1 MDKQR
6 ILFIKFELLWWAVT
20 FLIIGFVLY
29 PIYKLQPVQFPFWK
43 TNIIFVIVFVTVTRY
58 IFFLKHTFLGYIQW
72 LKVLVILICIP
83 LLFYL
88 VEKLHFFKDYMD
100 KIGLEDK
107 FEHLSLQGQT
117 DIINYIDSEMIF
129 FGVGSLISSVILPF
143 RMLIS
148 FWRTHNR
155 GTI

>member
-6 ILFIKFELLWWAVT
+6 ILFIKFELLWWAITCLV
-20 FLIIGFVLY
+20 IGFVLY

-43 TNIIFVIVFVTVTRY
+43 TNIIFVIVFITVTRY

-72 LKVLVILICIP
+72 LKVLVILLCIP

-88 VEKLHFFKDYMD
+88 VEELHFFKDYMD